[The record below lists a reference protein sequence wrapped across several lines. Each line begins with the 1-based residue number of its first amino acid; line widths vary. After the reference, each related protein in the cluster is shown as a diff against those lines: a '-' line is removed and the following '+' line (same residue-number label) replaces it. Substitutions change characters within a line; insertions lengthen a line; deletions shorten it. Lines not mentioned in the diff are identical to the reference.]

1 MTELHSGAAR
11 SAARPAAG
19 PASRSVELSAL
30 VKRFGRTTAVSGI
43 DLTLDG
49 GVVGLLGPNGAGKTT
64 LLRMLA
70 TVLAPDTGDLRLLG
84 YDPARPDERLEI
96 RRRLGYLPQAPALY
110 GSFTAL
116 ELVDYV
122 AVLKEHTDRDWRV
135 HECRRVLDLVGL
147 HDRVTSKIRTLSGGM
162 RQRVALAAALLGSPD
177 LLVLDEP
184 ATGLDPEQRLELRSL
199 LADTATRGTVVL
211 STHNTGEVAALCQR
225 VVVMTEGGVRFDGT
239 PAELRGLAEG
249 RVWES
254 STADPRALRSWMTA
268 EGAFRNLGDL
278 PSGVAPS
285 VATLDDGY
293 FLAVLG
299 HRGAER

>member
-1 MTELHSGAAR
+1 VTPLHADVAT
-11 SAARPAAG
+11 
-19 PASRSVELSAL
+19 RSVRLSSL
-30 VKRFGRTTAVSGI
+30 VKRFGRTAAVDGI

-70 TVLAPDTGDLRLLG
+70 TVLAPDAGDLRLLG
-84 YDPARPDERLEI
+84 RDPARPDERLEI

-122 AVLKEHTDRDWRV
+122 AVLKEHTDRDWRTR
-135 HECRRVLDLVGL
+135 ECHRVLELVGL
-147 HDRVTSKIRTLSGGM
+147 RDRASSRIRTLSGGM
-162 RQRVALAAALLGSPD
+162 RQRVALAAALIGSPD

-211 STHNTGEVAALCQR
+211 STHNTAEVAALCQR
-225 VVVMTEGGVRFDGT
+225 VVVMTAGAVRFDGT
-239 PAELRGLAEG
+239 PAELRGLADG

-254 STADPRALRSWMTA
+254 PEADTRALRSWMTA
-268 EGAFRNLGDL
+268 DGAFRNLGDL
-278 PSGVAPS
+278 PSGVVPCA
-285 VATLDDGY
+285 ATLDDGY
-293 FLAVLG
+293 FLAVRTG
-299 HRGAER
+299 R

>member
-1 MTELHSGAAR
+1 MTELRTDVTSRPTAR
-11 SAARPAAG
+11 SL
-19 PASRSVELSAL
+19 ELSAL
-30 VKRFGRTTAVSGI
+30 VKRFGRTTAVDGI
-43 DLTLDG
+43 DLSVDG

-70 TVLAPDTGDLRLLG
+70 TVLAPDAGRLRLLG

-96 RRRLGYLPQAPALY
+96 RRHLGYLPQAPALY

-147 HDRVTSKIRTLSGGM
+147 SDRVNSKVRTLSGGM

-184 ATGLDPEQRLELRSL
+184 ATGLDPEQRLDLRAL

-211 STHNTGEVAALCQR
+211 STHNTAEVAALCQR
-225 VVVMTEGGVRFDGT
+225 VVVMTAGAVRFDGT
-239 PAELRGLAEG
+239 PAALRGLAEG

-254 STADPRALRSWMTA
+254 ETPDRRALRSWMTA

-278 PSGVAPS
+278 PSGVDACA
-285 VATLDDGY
+285 ATLDDGY
-293 FLAVLG
+293 FLVVRTQ
-299 HRGAER
+299 RGDR